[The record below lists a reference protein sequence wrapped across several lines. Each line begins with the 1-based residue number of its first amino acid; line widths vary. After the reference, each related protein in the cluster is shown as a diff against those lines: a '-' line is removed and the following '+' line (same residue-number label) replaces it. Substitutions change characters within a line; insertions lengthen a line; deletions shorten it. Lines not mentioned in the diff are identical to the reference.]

1 MATPF
6 LAQQAEDVLA
16 GTTPQTF
23 GISPLDSVLSL
34 LTDFGFFRVV
44 LPFLLIFAIF
54 YAIILKTG
62 VLGKESDAWAKPT
75 ASIISL
81 VAAFLVI
88 AYSPVVNALTVLI
101 PQASFL
107 LVIALLVL
115 MLFTFIGFQPTDMF
129 GKPSKWMLVIV
140 IPLIIIFVAMIGFAI
155 GPEVPV
161 LYGISQGLMGGI
173 ELTPATMNLMIGLA
187 IILGIPL
194 IVVLAVVLAGGKK
207 TP

>member
-62 VLGKESDAWAKPT
+62 VLGKESDSWEKPT

-140 IPLIIIFVAMIGFAI
+140 IPLIIIFVAM
-155 GPEVPV
+155 
-161 LYGISQGLMGGI
+161 
-173 ELTPATMNLMIGLA
+173 
-187 IILGIPL
+187 
-194 IVVLAVVLAGGKK
+194 
-207 TP
+207 